1 MEIIT
6 EIFTML
12 SNDYIFLNMIA
23 GFMGILS
30 IVSGI
35 SVQPKFF
42 NQCLRIKPPTNNGN
56 VTSRNQNIFIM

>member
-1 MEIIT
+1 M
-6 EIFTML
+6 F

-30 IVSGI
+30 IGSGI

-42 NQCLRIKPPTNNGN
+42 DQCLRIKPPTNNDN
-56 VTSRNQNIFIM
+56 ITSRNQNIFIM